1 MDVKVIKVRVRAV
14 EQRMRAKKLDAMI
27 LTSAANVSY
36 LTGFL
41 GEDSWVCI
49 IGRKVFFLT
58 DSRYTE
64 QAQSECVGCKVID
77 NERSMTGAV
86 GKLLGRYRSV
96 NVVGVEDCCSVAVMK
111 RLRKEVGARLRA
123 VGGLV
128 EPVRAIKDAGEV
140 KLIEKAVKVSWEA
153 LDYTLKRLRVGVS
166 ESEAAG
172 LLDYQIRKRGGQIG
186 FETIVAFGPNGS
198 RNHHQPGARKL
209 KKNDT
214 ILVDFGTKVAGYMS
228 DITRSFVFGKASRLY
243 EKVYYAVADSQATAI
258 AKIRAGARLLDIDT
272 AARRAIEDAG
282 LEVYGHGTGH
292 GIGLVVH
299 EQPFMSKISRGRL
312 EAGQVVTIEPGIYL
326 PGKFGVRLEDDIL
339 VTKDGCK
346 VISKDSRFGFSNGKM
361 PVLRSR

>member
-1 MDVKVIKVRVRAV
+1 MDVKAIRARVRAV
-14 EQRMRAKKLDAMI
+14 ERRMRAKKLDSMI

-64 QAQSECVGCKVID
+64 QAESECVGCKIID
-77 NERSMTGAV
+77 NKRTMAGAA
-86 GKLLGRYRSV
+86 GRLLGRFKSV
-96 NVVGVEDCCSVAVMK
+96 RLTGVEDSISVAVMK
-111 RLRKEVGARLRA
+111 RLRKEVSVRLKP
-123 VGGLV
+123 VGGVV
-128 EPVRAIKDAGEV
+128 EPVRAIKDSGEV
-140 KLIEKAVKVSWEA
+140 KLIRKAVKVSWEA
-153 LDYTLKRLRVGVS
+153 LDYTLKHLRAGVS

-172 LLDYQIRKRGGQIG
+172 LLDYQIRRRGGQIG

-214 ILVDFGTKVAGYMS
+214 ILIDFGTKVGGYMS
-228 DITRSFVFGKASRLY
+228 DITRSFVFGKPSRLY
-243 EKVYYAVADSQATAI
+243 EKVYYAVAASQAAAI
-258 AKIRAGARLLDIDT
+258 AKVRAGARLLDIDT
-272 AARRAIEDAG
+272 AARRAIEESG

-299 EQPFMSKISRGRL
+299 EMPFMSKVSKGRL
-312 EAGQVVTIEPGIYL
+312 EEGQVVTIEPGIYL

-339 VTKDGCK
+339 VTKEGCK
-346 VISKDSRFGFSNGKM
+346 VISRDSRFGFSSGKM

>member
-1 MDVKVIKVRVRAV
+1 MDEKLIRARVRAV
-14 EQRMRAKKLDAMI
+14 WQCIRAGKLDALI
-27 LTSAANVSY
+27 LTSPENVRY
-36 LTGFL
+36 VTGFQ

-49 IGRKVFFLT
+49 VGRKVFFLT

-64 QAQSECVGCKVID
+64 QAQSECIGCKIID
-77 NERSMTGAV
+77 NNRGMLSAV
-86 GKLLGRYRSV
+86 GKLLGRFKSV
-96 NVVGVEDCCSVAVMK
+96 KIAGVEDSTSIGVMK
-111 RLRKEVGARLRA
+111 RLRKEVSVRLKPI
-123 VGGLV
+123 GGLV

-140 KLIEKAVKVSWEA
+140 KQIKKAVKISWES
-153 LDYTLKRLRVGVS
+153 LDYTLRHLRAGVS

-172 LLDYQIRKRGGQIG
+172 LLDYQIRKRGAQIG

-214 ILVDFGTKVAGYMS
+214 ILIDFGTKVAGYMS

-243 EKVYYAVADSQATAI
+243 ERIYYTVLEAQQAAL
-258 AKIRAGARLLDIDT
+258 AKMRPGTKLLDIDT
-272 AARRAIEDAG
+272 EARRVIEEKG
-282 LEVYGHGTGH
+282 LPVYGHGTGH

-299 EQPFMSKISRGRL
+299 EQPFMSKASKGRL

-326 PGKFGVRLEDDIL
+326 PGKFGVRIEDDVLI
-339 VTKDGCK
+339 TETGCK
-346 VISKDSRFGFSNGKM
+346 VISKDNRFGFSNGKM

>member
-1 MDVKVIKVRVRAV
+1 MDVQAIKTRVRAV
-14 EQRMRAKKLDAMI
+14 QRRMRAKKLDAMI
-27 LTSAANVSY
+27 LMSAANVSY

-41 GEDSWVCI
+41 GEDSWICI

-64 QAQSECVGCKVID
+64 QAESECVGCKVVD
-77 NERSMTGAV
+77 NRRSMTGAV
-86 GKLLGRYRSV
+86 GRLLGRFRSV
-96 NVVGVEDCCSVAVMK
+96 RLTGVEDSCSVAVMK
-111 RLRKEVGARLRA
+111 RLRKEVRARLKP
-123 VGGLV
+123 VGGVV

-140 KLIEKAVKVSWEA
+140 KLIKKAAKVSWEA
-153 LDYTLKRLRVGVS
+153 LDYTLKRLRAGVS

-214 ILVDFGTKVAGYMS
+214 ILIDFGTKVAGYMS

-243 EKVYYAVADSQATAI
+243 EKVYYTVADSQAAAI
-258 AKIRAGARLLDIDT
+258 AKIRAGARLVDIDT
-272 AARRAIEDAG
+272 TARAVIEDAG
-282 LEVYGHGTGH
+282 LEAYGHGTGH
-292 GIGLVVH
+292 GVGLVVH
-299 EQPFMSKISRGRL
+299 EQPFMSKVSKGRL

-326 PGKFGVRLEDDIL
+326 PGKFGVRIEDDVL
-339 VTKDGCK
+339 VTETGCK
-346 VISKDSRFGFSNGKM
+346 VISKDSKFGFSNGKM
-361 PVLRSR
+361 QVLRSR

>member
-1 MDVKVIKVRVRAV
+1 MDVKVIKARVRAI
-14 EQRMRAKKLDAMI
+14 QRRMRVKKLDAMI
-27 LTSAANVSY
+27 LTSAANVTY

-41 GEDSWVCI
+41 GEDSWTCV
-49 IGRKVFFLT
+49 IGSKVFFLT

-64 QAQSECVGCKVID
+64 QAQSECLGCKVID
-77 NERSMTGAV
+77 NKRSMTGAV
-86 GKLLGRYRSV
+86 GVLVARFRSV
-96 NVVGVEDCCSVAVMK
+96 RVVGVEDSCSVAVMK
-111 RLRKEVGARLRA
+111 RLRKEVSARLKA
-123 VGGLV
+123 VGGVV

-153 LDYTLKRLRVGVS
+153 LDYTLKHLRAGVS
-166 ESEAAG
+166 ESESAG
-172 LLDYQIRKRGGQIG
+172 LLDYQIRRRGGQIG

-214 ILVDFGTKVAGYMS
+214 ILIDFGTKVGGYMS

-243 EKVYYAVADSQATAI
+243 EKVYYTVADSQAAAI
-258 AKIRAGARLLDIDT
+258 AKIRAGSRLVDIDT
-272 AARRAIEDAG
+272 AARKVIEEAG

-299 EQPFMSKISRGRL
+299 ERPFMSKVSKGRL

-326 PGKFGVRLEDDIL
+326 PGKFGVRLEDDVL
-339 VTKDGCK
+339 VTKEGCK
-346 VISKDSRFGFSNGKM
+346 VISRDNRFGFSNGKM